1 MRKFILP
8 LLITIFCG
16 LLIQSCGSGESK
28 PAEEMT
34 VDSSGVSPEEE
45 PAAVDSAAPMADT
58 GYSIS
63 PTNRVEDQDQKKGK
77 EQTKQGEKS
86 RKTQAIQQ

>member
-1 MRKFILP
+1 MRKFIFP

-28 PAEEMT
+28 PAGEMT
-34 VDSSGVSPEEE
+34 VDSSGVSPEEG
-45 PAAVDSAAPMADT
+45 PASVDSAAPMADT
-58 GYSIS
+58 SFSIP
-63 PTNRVEDQDQKKGK
+63 PTNRTEDLDQKKGK